1 MSGQAHASADDLLK
15 TPLHALHER
24 LGARMVPF
32 AGYLMPV
39 QYEGIIAEHTHTR
52 TQASLFDVSHM
63 GQAELIGADW
73 QSVARALEQL
83 NPAALLE
90 LAPGRMRYGF
100 LLNEQGGI
108 IDDLMVTRPP
118 AATGDDGAEGRL
130 LLVLN
135 AARKQVDAEAIRAV
149 LPAGVELVEH
159 AERALLALQGPRAE
173 AALARH
179 CPAVADLFFME
190 AMAGDIGDIP
200 AFISRSGYTG
210 EDGFEI
216 SVAADQAEALAELL
230 LGEPEVKPAGLGARD
245 TLRLEAGLCLYG
257 NDIDESTSPVEA
269 ALTWAIG
276 KRRREAGDFPGSQR
290 ILKELAEGP
299 ARKRVGFA
307 IEGRAPMRTG
317 AAVLAADGAQIGN
330 ITSGGFGPTVGAPVA
345 MGYVASGHAT
355 KDTPVTLRAGRRE
368 AQARVASPTFTKP
381 GYKRRPKA

>member
-1 MSGQAHASADDLLK
+1 MTAELLK
-15 TPLHALHER
+15 TPLHGLHER

-39 QYEGIIAEHTHTR
+39 QYEGIIAEHRHTR
-52 TQASLFDVSHM
+52 EHASLFDVSHM

-73 QSVARALEQL
+73 QTVAGALERL
-83 NPAALLE
+83 NPAALQE
-90 LAPGRMRYGF
+90 LKPGRMRYGF

-118 AATGDDGAEGRL
+118 AGDGGDGRL

-135 AARKQVDAEAIRAV
+135 AARKAVDAAAIRAV

-159 AERALLALQGPRAE
+159 PERALIALQGPKAE

-179 CPAVADLFFME
+179 CPEVADLYFME
-190 AMAGDIGDIP
+190 AMAGRIGGID

-216 SVAADQAEALAELL
+216 SVAAERAEELAELL
-230 LGEPEVKPAGLGARD
+230 LNEPEVKPAGLGARD

-257 NDIDESTSPVEA
+257 NDIDEATSPVEA

-276 KRRREAGDFPGSQR
+276 KRRREAGDFIGAER
-290 ILKELAEGP
+290 ILKELKEGA

-307 IEGRAPMRTG
+307 IEGRAPVRA
-317 AAVLAADGAQIGN
+317 AAVVLSQDGEEIGTV
-330 ITSGGFGPTVGAPVA
+330 TSGGFAPTVGAPIA
-345 MGYVASGHAT
+345 MGYVAAAHAA
-355 KDTPVTLRAGRRE
+355 KGTPVSLRAGKRE
-368 AQARVASPTFTKP
+368 VRAQVASPAFIAP
-381 GYKRRPKA
+381 GYRRRSKREG